1 MPRLFASHLQTAK
14 RVRPKWH
21 LHKFIF
27 FCRSVMNFL
36 WSSELRVASLR
47 HTRLPI
53 IRECVTG
60 KLSEKKG
67 GKGEIKAAELGKM
80 GKRQFRVN
88 WQMENLHFNTYEI
101 SPNGVNASRNC
112 WVSIS
117 ELKSPTKMWNCSAK
131 KERECQVEYRFFR
144 RFSQIFTGTFGERVD
159 AVGASWIAQNMRQI
173 KTQIKRETQV
183 MRFYFAIY
191 CQRWRCALMHIH
203 KKSTQKLL
211 EAELSHI

>member
-1 MPRLFASHLQTAK
+1 
-14 RVRPKWH
+14 
-21 LHKFIF
+21 
-27 FCRSVMNFL
+27 
-36 WSSELRVASLR
+36 
-47 HTRLPI
+47 
-53 IRECVTG
+53 
-60 KLSEKKG
+60 
-67 GKGEIKAAELGKM
+67 M

-191 CQRWRCALMHIH
+191 CQRWRCALIHIH
-203 KKSTQKLL
+203 KKKHAKTLRSRTFTYIILCCISRDKLIEITKEPRRL
-211 EAELSHI
+211 MGSNGWAKAMTKVPESPATHTVLVFQIRRGKLCPLCISYAKRTSPEERPH